1 MIDGLNSMYAGLALY
16 LPEGVRN
23 RLRPVAGERGQAFV
37 EYVLLLSVI
46 AITVF
51 AVATWTS
58 LGTAITNAVNADRE
72 QDHEPVD
79 GG

>member
-37 EYVLLLSVI
+37 EYVLLLTIVAI
-46 AITVF
+46 AIIGL
-51 AVATWTS
+51 AVWTN
-58 LGTAITNAVNADRE
+58 LTGAITTAVQNIANKITN
-72 QDHEPVD
+72 P
-79 GG
+79 

>member
-37 EYVLLLSVI
+37 EYVLLLTFI
-46 AITVF
+46 AVTVF
-51 AVATWTS
+51 LLATFTNLSNS
-58 LGTAITNAVNADRE
+58 LSTAITRIGTTISSA
-72 QDHEPVD
+72 
-79 GG
+79 

>member
-16 LPEGVRN
+16 LPKGVWN

-51 AVATWTS
+51 AVATWTN
-58 LGTAITNAVNADRE
+58 LGTAITDAVNAVGNKIKT
-72 QDHEPVD
+72 P
-79 GG
+79 